1 MITTQQTMQQDLLTA
16 AYRDY
21 QLGLGQHS
29 LFKVNNRALSED
41 LVQDTFLKTW
51 KYLVRGGKIDV
62 MKAFLYHVLNALI
75 IDEYRKHKT
84 VSLDVLVEN
93 GFEPKEDGAEQI
105 INKLDSKNAIF
116 MIARLPIK
124 YQQVMRMKY
133 VQNLSLKE
141 MAQAVGQSKNTL
153 AVQINRGVQMLKKI
167 YPLTV

>member
-1 MITTQQTMQQDLLTA
+1 MQQDLLTA